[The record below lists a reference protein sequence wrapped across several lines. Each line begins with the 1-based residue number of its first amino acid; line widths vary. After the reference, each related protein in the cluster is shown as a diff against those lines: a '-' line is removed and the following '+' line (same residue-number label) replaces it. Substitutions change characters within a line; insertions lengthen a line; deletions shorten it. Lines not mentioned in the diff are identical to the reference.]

1 MLSFCNIVY
10 VPLLLVT
17 FVLVEWDIARVNFS
31 NASFTFL
38 NCIGDLILGDL
49 QGLDADAGGY
59 VVVVGDGRAAYVV
72 GGGVGGGDDCGG
84 GGGDRPA
91 DWLGRV
97 VDEDGV
103 PLRQN

>member
-1 MLSFCNIVY
+1 M
-10 VPLLLVT
+10 
-17 FVLVEWDIARVNFS
+17 NFS

-59 VVVVGDGRAAYVV
+59 VVMVGDGRAAYVV

-84 GGGDRPA
+84 GGGDGRLTGLVGLLMRMVCR
-91 DWLGRV
+91 LGRTKDLKWTNKIPNAYLV
-97 VDEDGV
+97 A
-103 PLRQN
+103 LFTQIMKTYQ

>member
-1 MLSFCNIVY
+1 MF
-10 VPLLLVT
+10 LLNETL
-17 FVLVEWDIARVNFS
+17 RGFS

-59 VVVVGDGRAAYVV
+59 VVMVGDGRAAYVV